1 LVNYLS
7 TVAFY
12 GAENNFFFKFSKV
25 LEPVIK
31 NVYRMLKDIVLR
43 DDDDRIVTYHA
54 TQALEKLAEIVKEYL
69 NPKRQTGKTIFQLRL
84 P

>member
-1 LVNYLS
+1 
-7 TVAFY
+7 
-12 GAENNFFFKFSKV
+12 
-25 LEPVIK
+25 
-31 NVYRMLKDIVLR
+31 MLKDIVLR